1 MGGVEPHVMSLGHDT
16 IVTLGGKLPPALG
29 VLGRLRSLLD
39 DPNCDLDELVE
50 LLQVDPALSFQIIRL
65 SNSALYGLGA
75 RCQSL
80 EEAVTRVGFGEIHQ
94 LVTLIVARQAIQGD
108 LALYGIPAGRL
119 WENAVA
125 VGSIAAA
132 LAGCADLHAGGAYS
146 AGLLRNL
153 GRVILNNR
161 AGAAAYPG
169 EEIEPD
175 VFAWEKATHGITAP
189 EATAVLL
196 DHWRFPLDI
205 SGAVCGHRDPGQA
218 GGGFTRG
225 AAILHLA
232 CACTVGWGCT
242 LPGER
247 KIWRRDAALLEL
259 AGIEADRIEGALAD
273 ARRQFSRFAMIEW
286 ARAA

>member
-1 MGGVEPHVMSLGHDT
+1 MSLGHDT
-16 IVTLGGKLPPALG
+16 IITLGGKLPPALG
-29 VLGRLRSLLD
+29 VLGRLRSALD

-80 EEAVTRVGFGEIHQ
+80 EEAVARVGFGEIHQ
-94 LVTLIVARQAIQGD
+94 LVTLIVARQAMQGD

-119 WENAVA
+119 WENAIA
-125 VGSIAAA
+125 VGSLAAA
-132 LAGCADLHAGGAYS
+132 FAARADQHVGAAYS
-146 AGLLRNL
+146 TGLLRNL
-153 GRVILNNR
+153 GRIILNNC
-161 AGAAAYPG
+161 AGAVAYPG
-169 EEIEPD
+169 DEVAPD
-175 VFAWEKATHGITAP
+175 VFAWEKGVHGVAAP
-189 EATAVLL
+189 EVTAVLL

-205 SGAVCGHRDPGQA
+205 SGAICAHVNPTQA
-218 GGGFTRG
+218 GGGYTRG
-225 AAILHLA
+225 AALLHLA
-232 CACTVGWGCT
+232 CAHAVGWGCT

-247 KIWRRDAALLEL
+247 SLWSKDSALCAL
-259 AGIEADRIEGALAD
+259 AGLEADLIEGAIGD